1 MSPPVSKHV
10 LDELVNGTEHPDP
23 ATVKVLNELYA
34 ANGQV
39 GFRTSLRTD
48 GDLRDANAVKTLKI
62 KT

>member
-1 MSPPVSKHV
+1 MFGDIGKAYVIRDV
-10 LDELVNGTEHPDP
+10 EGTS
-23 ATVKVLNELYA
+23 VKVLNELYA

-48 GDLRDANAVKTLKI
+48 GDLWDSAAAKVLLI